1 MSNIVSDLNNLVNN
15 LSTSFNTIS
24 TDFTNLQSNSS
35 GLNLVKKSGDTM
47 NGDLNMNSH
56 KLTNLS
62 NGVANTDAVNLSQ
75 LPTKLSDLTVANT
88 TDISL
93 NSHKLTNVSNATN
106 PTDAVN
112 LSQLPKKLSDL
123 TVANTTD
130 ISLNSHKL
138 TNVSNGVANTDAV
151 NLGQVNS
158 LISSNSSSSNVT
170 KLSDL
175 TGANTSNISLNS
187 YKLTNVAD
195 GTLNNDAVNLN
206 QVNTLITNAKQ
217 FRKATST
224 VVGAYGWTTINIYAY
239 AIEIFVQFRENSNT
253 GYGSNGYLIGKIN
266 IFHNNNYDSNL
277 RYYVMVQQHNNVNFT
292 SFTLTEGQN
301 YNIFSNFITM
311 KITNGAPSFYGS
323 GNSNYV
329 WDLFAVGY

>member
-75 LPTKLSDLTVANT
+75 LPT
-88 TDISL
+88 
-93 NSHKLTNVSNATN
+93 
-106 PTDAVN
+106 
-112 LSQLPKKLSDL
+112 KLSDL

-217 FRKATST
+217 FRKATT
-224 VVGAYGWTTINIYAY
+224 TITGQYGWATINIYSY
-239 AIEIFVQFRENSNT
+239 AVEIFVQFRENNST
-253 GYGSNGYLIGKIN
+253 GYGSNGYFNGKISIFSNDGWSSN
-266 IFHNNNYDSNL
+266 I
-277 RYYVMVQQHNNVNFT
+277 RYYVMVQQYNNSNT
-292 SFTLTEGQN
+292 SFTLTEGQS
-301 YNIFSNFITM
+301 YNIFSNYITM
-311 KITNGAPSFYGS
+311 KITNGAPSFYGNA
-323 GNSNYV
+323 NSNYI
-329 WDLFAVGY
+329 WDLFAIGY